1 MRQQDPDEAIRARAQ
16 ESARP
21 RGGQLGNQVAEQA
34 ATQEQNSSDPDA
46 DDDAWVGVHE
56 QPTLTGIDVEG
67 NRVDPRQAPLAL
79 IVDDNRMNRDLCAV
93 HLTVMGCRVLA
104 AENGLEGWRIARMSR
119 PDIIILDISMPV
131 MDGQRAGPAHPR
143 RRSSCEGASDRYHR
157 VRFGLAGSSPRVRLH
172 ERARET
178 NRVPGFRAGAGALRE
193 ARKRLGSWVSREV
206 RSS

>member
-131 MDGQRAGPAHPR
+131 MDGCELAQHIRADEHLAKVPLIAITAFGSGWREAALACGCTSVLEKPTAFR
-143 RRSSCEGASDRYHR
+143 DFER
-157 VRFGLAGSSPRVRLH
+157 VVRAALAGQSSRRVG
-172 ERARET
+172 
-178 NRVPGFRAGAGALRE
+178 VCSG
-193 ARKRLGSWVSREV
+193 
-206 RSS
+206 